1 MANLATA
8 RRFVDRE
15 ARLIDRLALAAIL
28 DSAPSEPIFRA
39 LGAYQNAD
47 GGFGH
52 ALEPDTRTAS
62 SQPLYF
68 EIALA
73 YMADAGAVEHPMV
86 LRACDWLT
94 SVLTDQGG
102 APILIPSYKDVD
114 FAAPLGWTSRRQ
126 RVSTRMGESQAGF

>member
-15 ARLIDRLALAAIL
+15 ARLIDRLTLAAIL
-28 DSAPSEPIFRA
+28 DSAPSEPILRA
-39 LGAYQNAD
+39 LSAYQNAD

-73 YMADAGAVEHPMV
+73 YMA
-86 LRACDWLT
+86 LRA
-94 SVLTDQGG
+94 
-102 APILIPSYKDVD
+102 PSSTQWCCAHVI
-114 FAAPLGWTSRRQ
+114 GSRA
-126 RVSTRMGESQAGF
+126 S

>member
-15 ARLIDRLALAAIL
+15 ARLVDRLAFAVIL
-28 DSAPSEPIFRA
+28 DSASSEPILRA
-39 LGAYQNAD
+39 LGACQNAD

-73 YMADAGAVEHPMV
+73 YMADAGAVEHAMV

-94 SVLTDQGG
+94 SVLTD
-102 APILIPSYKDVD
+102 
-114 FAAPLGWTSRRQ
+114 
-126 RVSTRMGESQAGF
+126 